1 MKKKTFFP
9 LLFLLFFHSISFASI
24 IQGNWRF
31 YQDDAAEGSAT
42 AIANEN
48 TSVTV
53 APGQVIRLRV
63 ELNNNTDES
72 YNPYTNGNYDL
83 RYSTSNDPGSGTWK
97 TLSSSEAFD
106 FYDSS
111 HLTNNGSVS
120 ADVLTTTSGY
130 IHASAGIIKED
141 NPKFSLTLDTDES
154 VENVFSIQV
163 TSNAIDATNYYFA
176 VFLADTKLQG
186 GYATIPSVTYDASLP
201 VSLASFTALQEKNT
215 VLLNWR
221 TASEVDHQGFIVERQ
236 VNGSSWM
243 QITSY
248 ITNTDLLARGDVSS
262 GADYEFTD
270 TDVRSGD
277 KLSYRLLDVDVNGV
291 TTINKPVS
299 ITIEESVVPEKT
311 ALLPA
316 YPNPFNPDTRFQ
328 YQLKD
333 ETHVDVY
340 IADLLGRTVRTLV
353 SNTRKEAGLYNL
365 QWNGIDDLGTP
376 QSSGIY
382 LIVLQTGNQ
391 TQIQKITL
399 LK

>member
-9 LLFLLFFHSISFASI
+9 LLFLLLFYTTSFAYI
-24 IQGNWRF
+24 YQGNWRF
-31 YQDDAAEGSAT
+31 YQDDATESAAT
-42 AIANEN
+42 AIAAEN
-48 TSVTV
+48 TSITV

-63 ELNNNTDES
+63 EL
-72 YNPYTNGNYDL
+72 YNDDGDDYWNDNFDL
-83 RYSTSNDPGSGTWK
+83 RYSTSNDPSSGTWN

-111 HLTNNGSVS
+111 FLTNNATVS
-120 ADVLTTTSGY
+120 ANLLTTTSGFT
-130 IHASAGIIKED
+130 HATGGIVKED
-141 NPKFSLTLDTDES
+141 NPKFIQSFLIAES
-154 VENVFSIQV
+154 FENVFSIQA
-163 TSNAIDATNYYFA
+163 TSNAVDATTYYFA
-176 VFLADTKLQG
+176 VHMANDPLMG

-201 VSLASFTALQEKNT
+201 VSLASFTAQQKKNT

-221 TASEVDHQGFIVERQ
+221 TASEVDHQGFIVERK

-248 ITNTDLLARGDVSS
+248 VTNTDLLARGDVSS

-299 ITIEESVVPEKT
+299 ITIEDSVVPEKT

-333 ETHVDVY
+333 ETHVDLY

-353 SNTRKEAGLYNL
+353 SNSRQEAGLYNL
-365 QWNGIDDLGTP
+365 QWNGVDDLGTP

-382 LIVLQTGNQ
+382 LIVLQAGNQ